1 MVMGR
6 AFVGAMRA
14 RGTDNQKKV
23 GVESSR
29 VEGEGVSPCRV
40 VARWVA
46 SGRRRGGI
54 ARGADRPSVPPGV
67 RSGSSQVGLVA
78 LASGFGVGAR
88 NPMGAMAAS
97 PAAGGATTQRG
108 LPVPDKDVLHCC
120 IQNCSFV
127 FSCSPAGPELRAP
140 ESWKPGWNMPPACL

>member
-1 MVMGR
+1 VREGR
-6 AFVGAMRA
+6 
-14 RGTDNQKKV
+14 TTKKKL
-23 GVESSR
+23 ESSR

-40 VARWVA
+40 VARWVG

-78 LASGFGVGAR
+78 LAFGFGVGAR

-97 PAAGGATTQRG
+97 PFSGGASATTQRG
-108 LPVPDKDVLHCC
+108 LPVPDKDVLR
-120 IQNCSFV
+120 SELFLRLFV
-127 FSCSPAGPELRAP
+127 FASRSGAP
-140 ESWKPGWNMPPACL
+140 GT